1 MVWLQGGV
9 NALISSV
16 PKRVNN
22 MNHESTTKTRSGERK
37 PKVTRPDDSKDY
49 TYSKLMDILP

>member
-22 MNHESTTKTRSGERK
+22 MNHESTTKTRSGERVFYHK
-37 PKVTRPDDSKDY
+37 SGNNTS
-49 TYSKLMDILP
+49 